1 MQRKGAKSRFILKA
15 RVIRLLVLFVGL
27 ACGGLAADEAVTP
40 VVVSPSE
47 VAAQVG
53 KVVTVRGR
61 VDGQKNSKSGHTYL
75 NFGGRY
81 PNHVFSCFFNV
92 KSFSEAIPM
101 FEGKEVEVTGTVT
114 MYQDKPQIEVSALSQ
129 IRVLEEEGSGS
140 QESPAQKPTE
150 PAS

>member
-1 MQRKGAKSRFILKA
+1 
-15 RVIRLLVLFVGL
+15 
-27 ACGGLAADEAVTP
+27 VTP

-53 KVVTVRGR
+53 KLVTVRGR
-61 VDGQKNSKSGHTYL
+61 VDGQKTSKSGHTYL

-92 KSFSEAIPM
+92 KSFSEPIPM

-114 MYQDKPQIEVSALSQ
+114 MYQDKPQIEVSSLSQ

-140 QESPAQKPTE
+140 QKSPDEKPTE

>member
-1 MQRKGAKSRFILKA
+1 M
-15 RVIRLLVLFVGL
+15 IRLLVLFIGL
-27 ACGGLAADEAVTP
+27 ACAGLLAEEAVAP
-40 VVVSPSE
+40 IPVSPSE

-61 VDGQKNSKSGHTYL
+61 VEGQKTSKSGHTYL

-81 PNHVFSCFFNV
+81 PNHVFSCYLSAKNFL
-92 KSFSEAIPM
+92 EPIPS

-114 MYQDKPQIEVSALSQ
+114 MYQDKPQIEVSTLSQ
-129 IRVLEEEGSGS
+129 IRVLEEEGAGS
-140 QESPAQKPTE
+140 QEPPAQKPAE